1 MNTLIKKFVKED
13 LAQDLAEYGIALA
26 IVATA
31 AITAALLI
39 KGDVTIL
46 WNNAQIAI
54 HSAAV

>member
-1 MNTLIKKFVKED
+1 MNALIKKFVKED

-39 KGDVTIL
+39 KADVTTL
-46 WNNAQIAI
+46 WSQAQVAI
-54 HSAAV
+54 HSAV

>member
-1 MNTLIKKFVKED
+1 MNALIKTFVKED

-39 KGDVTIL
+39 KADVTTL
-46 WNNAQIAI
+46 WSQAQVAI
-54 HSAAV
+54 HSAV

>member
-1 MNTLIKKFVKED
+1 MNALIKKFVKED

-39 KGDVTIL
+39 KGDVTLL
-46 WNNAQIAI
+46 WSQAQVAI
-54 HSAAV
+54 HSAL

>member
-1 MNTLIKKFVKED
+1 MNMLIKKFVKED

-39 KGDVTIL
+39 KADVTTL
-46 WNNAQIAI
+46 WSQAQVAI
-54 HSAAV
+54 HSAV

>member
-1 MNTLIKKFVKED
+1 MNALIKKFVKED

-39 KGDVTIL
+39 KTDVTTL

>member
-1 MNTLIKKFVKED
+1 MNALIKKFVKED

>member
-1 MNTLIKKFVKED
+1 MNALIKKFVKED

-39 KGDVTIL
+39 KTDVTAL

>member
-1 MNTLIKKFVKED
+1 MNALIKKFVKED

-39 KGDVTIL
+39 KADVTTL
-46 WNNAQIAI
+46 WSTAQTAI
-54 HSAAV
+54 HSAV

>member
-1 MNTLIKKFVKED
+1 MNMLIKKFVKED

-39 KGDVTIL
+39 KADVTTL
-46 WNNAQIAI
+46 WSTAQTAI
-54 HSAAV
+54 HSAV